1 MGWTTL
7 TTGSRRKMETGA
19 IEADDRAV
27 ILKPSMP
34 GRMRTT
40 YLEAEGTAM
49 RVLGNRLPA
58 KQLKGRH
65 RWPYVQQRRWR

>member
-1 MGWTTL
+1 MGWTTS
-7 TTGSRRKMETGA
+7 TTGSRRKMETGP

-27 ILKPSMP
+27 ILKQSMP

-49 RVLGNRLPA
+49 RVLRNRLPP
-58 KQLKGRH
+58 R
-65 RWPYVQQRRWR
+65 